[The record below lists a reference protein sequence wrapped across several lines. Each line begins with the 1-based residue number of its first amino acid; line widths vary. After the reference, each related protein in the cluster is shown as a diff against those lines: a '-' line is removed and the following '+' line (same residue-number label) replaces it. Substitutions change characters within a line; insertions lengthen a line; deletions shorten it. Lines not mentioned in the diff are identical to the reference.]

1 MWRETKLLL
10 IDDNLDRSRDLAV
23 ILNFLGEDQLTCNSE
38 DWREVAAGLSNSR
51 EALCVLLG
59 SVESK
64 GGAVELLKQLA
75 SWDEYLP
82 ILLIGEPAPA
92 DWPEELRRR
101 VLASLEMPP
110 SYNKLLD
117 SLHRAQVYREM
128 YDQARER
135 GRSREPNLFRSLV
148 GTSRAIQ
155 QVRQMMQQVADT
167 DASVLILGE
176 SGTGKEVVARNLHY
190 HSKRREGPFVP
201 VNCGAIPAELLES
214 ELFGH
219 EKGAF
224 TGAIT
229 SRAGRFELA
238 NGGTLFLDDIG
249 DMPLPMQVK
258 LLRVLQERTFERVG
272 SNKTQNVDVRI
283 IAATHK
289 NLEKMIEDG
298 TFRED
303 LYYRLNVFP
312 IEMAPLR
319 ERVEDIALLLNELIS
334 RMEHEKRGSIRFN
347 SAAIMSLCR
356 HDWPGNVREL
366 ANLVERLAIMHPYG
380 VIGVGELPK
389 KFRHVDD
396 EDEQLASSLREELEE
411 RAAINAGLPGMDA
424 PAMLPAEGL
433 DLKDYLANRL
443 QSLLDLLPGGV
454 IVIDAHGVV
463 REANP
468 AALGLLGE
476 PLVGMLW
483 REVIARCF
491 APREDDGHEISL
503 RDGRRLSIAT
513 RSLNGEPGQLILLND
528 LTDTRRLQEQLARH
542 ERLSALGRMVASL
555 AHQIRTPLSAAL
567 LYAGHLSEQAL
578 PTDQQQRFAGRLK
591 ERLHELEHQVRDMLV
606 FARGELP
613 LTDRVAPKALF
624 DSLRAAA
631 EVHVQ
636 GLQVRWQCE
645 ARGGE
650 LLCNRDTLVG
660 TVLNLVENAIQ
671 ACGPELRLKVH
682 LYARADSLRLSVSDN
697 GPGMD
702 PATLAR
708 LGEPFFTTK
717 TTGTGLGLAV
727 VKAVARAHQG
737 QLQLRSRPGRGTC
750 ATLILPLIPA
760 APLSA
765 IQE

>member
-1 MWRETKLLL
+1 MQP
-10 IDDNLDRSRDLAV
+10 A
-23 ILNFLGEDQLTCNSE
+23 LNAFPEQ
-38 DWREVAAGLSNSR
+38 
-51 EALCVLLG
+51 
-59 SVESK
+59 
-64 GGAVELLKQLA
+64 
-75 SWDEYLP
+75 
-82 ILLIGEPAPA
+82 PA
-92 DWPEELRRR
+92 D
-101 VLASLEMPP
+101 
-110 SYNKLLD
+110 
-117 SLHRAQVYREM
+117 
-128 YDQARER
+128 
-135 GRSREPNLFRSLV
+135 
-148 GTSRAIQ
+148 T
-155 QVRQMMQQVADT
+155 
-167 DASVLILGE
+167 
-176 SGTGKEVVARNLHY
+176 
-190 HSKRREGPFVP
+190 
-201 VNCGAIPAELLES
+201 AE
-214 ELFGH
+214 
-219 EKGAF
+219 A
-224 TGAIT
+224 T
-229 SRAGRFELA
+229 SRAGLEQAFA
-238 NGGTLFLDDIG
+238 LFN
-249 DMPLPMQVK
+249 Q
-258 LLRVLQERTFERVG
+258 
-272 SNKTQNVDVRI
+272 
-283 IAATHK
+283 
-289 NLEKMIEDG
+289 
-298 TFRED
+298 
-303 LYYRLNVFP
+303 
-312 IEMAPLR
+312 
-319 ERVEDIALLLNELIS
+319 
-334 RMEHEKRGSIRFN
+334 
-347 SAAIMSLCR
+347 MSS
-356 HDWPGNVREL
+356 
-366 ANLVERLAIMHPYG
+366 
-380 VIGVGELPK
+380 
-389 KFRHVDD
+389 
-396 EDEQLASSLREELEE
+396 QLSESYSLLEE
-411 RAAINAGLPGMDA
+411 RVTELKGQLALVSAQRMEEL
-424 PAMLPAEGL
+424 AE
-433 DLKDYLANRL
+433 KERLANRL

-606 FARGELP
+606 FARGEL
-613 LTDRVAPKALF
+613 
-624 DSLRAAA
+624 
-631 EVHVQ
+631 
-636 GLQVRWQCE
+636 
-645 ARGGE
+645 
-650 LLCNRDTLVG
+650 LCNRDTLVG